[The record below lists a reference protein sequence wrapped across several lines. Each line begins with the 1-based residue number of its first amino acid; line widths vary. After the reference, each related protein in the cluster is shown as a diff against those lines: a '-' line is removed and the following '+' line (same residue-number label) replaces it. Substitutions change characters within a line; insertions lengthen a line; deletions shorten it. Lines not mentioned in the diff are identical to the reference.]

1 MISDDIDSVQ
11 IVARVVGAY
20 VSNNRVG
27 AQELPGLILSVHQMV
42 AGLRN
47 GGGGSG
53 GGGGEALKPAIS
65 IKRSVTDEYLI
76 CLEDGLKFK
85 SLKRHLRTSYG
96 LTPEQY
102 RAKWSLPHDYPMVA
116 PNYAEHRSKLAK
128 AIGLGRKRAGGK
140 RR

>member
-1 MISDDIDSVQ
+1 MISDDIDAVQ

-20 VSNNRVG
+20 VSNNRVV
-27 AQELPGLILSVHQMV
+27 APELPGLILSVHQTV
-42 AGLRN
+42 ATLRN
-47 GGGGSG
+47 GGGSAPA
-53 GGGGEALKPAIS
+53 EALKPAVS
-65 IKRSVTDEYLI
+65 VKRSVTDEYLI

-85 SLKRHLRTSYG
+85 SLKRHLRTSYA

-102 RAKWSLPHDYPMVA
+102 RAKWNLPHDYPMVA
-116 PNYAEHRSKLAK
+116 PKYAEHRSKLAK